1 MSTRRTSKKSM
12 LGLRLFLM
20 IALLLWASSDG
31 FFPPSL
37 LDFCAYKSIAMICG
51 ISAQLR
57 SMKVK
62 SHPLG
67 IGQVPFEIHFLSPVH
82 FVKAKSIALFFPSD
96 LKLDRPYILLIKD
109 AYKFYLLF
117 NSFFQN
123 QSYAILASCI
133 YIFKDI

>member
-37 LDFCAYKSIAMICG
+37 HDFCAYKSIAMICG

-62 SHPLG
+62 LYPLG
-67 IGQVPFEIHFLSPVH
+67 IEQVPFEIRFLSPVH

-117 NSFFQN
+117 YSFFFKI
-123 QSYAILASCI
+123 SHMRFSLPVFT
-133 YIFKDI
+133 IF

>member
-62 SHPLG
+62 SYPLG

-82 FVKAKSIALFFPSD
+82 FVKAKSIALFFPTD

-133 YIFKDI
+133 YVF

>member
-51 ISAQLR
+51 ISAKLR

-62 SHPLG
+62 SYPLG

-96 LKLDRPYILLIKD
+96 LKLDRPYILLITD

-133 YIFKDI
+133 YVF